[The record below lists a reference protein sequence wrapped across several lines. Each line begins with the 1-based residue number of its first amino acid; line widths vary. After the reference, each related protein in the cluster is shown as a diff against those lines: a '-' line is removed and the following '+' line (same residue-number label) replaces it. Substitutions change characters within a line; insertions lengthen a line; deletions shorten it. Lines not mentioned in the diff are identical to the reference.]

1 MQKQKQKQKQ
11 KRRFTKRKRKAG
23 VLGANAIPFLLK
35 EKLSQVHN
43 ATYGQEYY
51 NSALVDNI
59 LSHLPIQGVNE
70 AITEHIIKNPVPF
83 PTWSRANYSYPFQP
97 GTQAPG
103 ISRRAY
109 ELQYPLI
116 AKMPDLEETYL
127 IDTIYG
133 LKNDAEIKEYPPKF
147 IKILLGNFLAFSKKR
162 RASSYDNYILSRIPN
177 YELQRILTTNKFFII
192 DVDFLIK
199 KFNLT
204 TTKLTSRGTYSG
216 TYRHKNKP
224 RLQDNR
230 NLTKKYKSYSAY
242 ISKKI
247 TDIIFD
253 HLLVSYQAYW
263 AIKHTIK
270 IIIGHIKTLHGRQ
283 PGYSLIYCRGRNIG
297 DRVTDTS
304 IDGETIPFREVWHD
318 TVVGKAKHNRIKYE
332 SAVTERELPWSMET
346 PETTNISPFDV
357 LEYYILILNKELRH
371 LANYKISIVELLIT
385 SVNKHLYYIKGRMT
399 ELYGCFD
406 NENPPLSY
414 TGFEDMNFAV
424 FEIIIQPFKDAHS
437 LKLRPNSAIPDA
449 NIINIIL
456 ILLIL
461 VLYYYYN
468 INIIT
473 IILIL

>member
-1 MQKQKQKQKQ
+1 MPKKKKHL
-11 KRRFTKRKRKAG
+11 TRKKTTAG
-23 VLGANAIPFLLK
+23 ALGTSAIPFLLK
-35 EKLSQVHN
+35 KKLSQVHN
-43 ATYGQEYY
+43 ATHGQEYT
-51 NSALVDNI
+51 NSSIVDKI

-70 AITEHIIKNPVPF
+70 AITEDIIKNPVPF

-103 ISRRAY
+103 MSRRGY
-109 ELQYPLI
+109 EFNFPLI

-133 LKNDAEIKEYPPKF
+133 LKNDAEIKEYPSNF

-162 RASSYDNYILSRIPN
+162 RAPSDDNYILSRIPN

-204 TTKLTSRGTYSG
+204 ETKLTSRGTYSG

-230 NLTKKYKSYSAY
+230 SKSKKYKSYSAY

-253 HLLVSYQAYW
+253 HLLASYQAYW

-283 PGYSLIYCRGRNIG
+283 PGYSHIYCRGRDIG
-297 DRVTDTS
+297 HRVTDTN
-304 IDGETIPFREVWHD
+304 INGETKPFREVWHA
-318 TVVGKAKHNRIKYE
+318 TVVGKAKHKRIRYE
-332 SAVTERELPWSMET
+332 NAVTEQELPWSKET

-357 LEYYILILNKELRH
+357 LEYYILILNKELDH
-371 LANYKISIVELLIT
+371 LAKYKISIVESLIT
-385 SVNKHLYYIKGRMT
+385 SVNKHLYYIKNRMAD
-399 ELYGCFD
+399 LYGCFD
-406 NENPPLSY
+406 AEHPPLSF
-414 TGFEDMNFAV
+414 TGVDDINFAV
-424 FEIIIQPFKDAHS
+424 FEIVPEMPFSVNRTNS
-437 LKLRPNSAIPDA
+437 LNLRSNSVIPDA
-449 NIINIIL
+449 
-456 ILLIL
+456 
-461 VLYYYYN
+461 
-468 INIIT
+468 T
-473 IILIL
+473 IRAKSI

>member
-1 MQKQKQKQKQ
+1 MKNN
-11 KRRFTKRKRKAG
+11 RKRYTKKTKAG
-23 VLGANAIPFLLK
+23 AKGANEIPFLLK
-35 EKLSQVHN
+35 QKLSQVHN
-43 ATYGQEYY
+43 ATHGQEYY
-51 NSALVDNI
+51 NKGIVDNI

-70 AITEHIIKNPVPF
+70 AITEDIIKNPVPF

-97 GTQAPG
+97 GTGAHG
-103 ISRRAY
+103 MSRRGY

-133 LKNDAEIKEYPPKF
+133 LKNEAEIKEYPSNF

-162 RASSYDNYILSRIPN
+162 RAPSDDNYILSRIPN

-204 TTKLTSRGTYSG
+204 ETKLTSRTTYSG

-230 NLTKKYKSYSAY
+230 SKSKKYKSYSAY

-253 HLLVSYQAYW
+253 HLLASYQAYW

-270 IIIGHIKTLHGRQ
+270 IIIAHIKTLNGRQ
-283 PGYSLIYCRGRNIG
+283 PGYSRIYCRGRNIG
-297 DRVTDTS
+297 DRVTDTN
-304 IDGETIPFREVWHD
+304 INGETKPFREVWHA
-318 TVVGKAKHNRIKYE
+318 TAVGRAKHKRIRYGD
-332 SAVTERELPWSMET
+332 AVTEQELPWSSET

-357 LEYYILILNKELRH
+357 LAYYILILNKELDH
-371 LANYKISIVELLIT
+371 LAKYKISIVEQLIT
-385 SVNKHLYYIKGRMT
+385 TVNKHLHYIKHRMAD
-399 ELYGCFD
+399 LYGCFD
-406 NENPPLSY
+406 DENPPLSF
-414 TGFEDMNFAV
+414 TGVDDINFAV
-424 FEIIIQPFKDAHS
+424 FEIVPVPFS
-437 LKLRPNSAIPDA
+437 LYETKSLRSNSAIPDA
-449 NIINIIL
+449 RIQRAKSI
-456 ILLIL
+456 
-461 VLYYYYN
+461 
-468 INIIT
+468 
-473 IILIL
+473 

>member
-1 MQKQKQKQKQ
+1 MEH
-11 KRRFTKRKRKAG
+11 KRKRYTKRKRKAG
-23 VLGANAIPFLLK
+23 VLRANEIPFLLK
-35 EKLSQVHN
+35 EKLSQVSN
-43 ATYGQEYY
+43 ATYKQEYY
-51 NSALVDNI
+51 NSDIVDNI

-70 AITEHIIKNPVPF
+70 AITKHIIQNPVPF

-103 ISRRAY
+103 LSRRGY

-133 LKNDAEIKEYPPKF
+133 LKNEAEIKEYPPKF

-162 RASSYDNYILSRIPN
+162 RAPSDDNYILSRIPN
-177 YELQRILTTNKFFII
+177 YELQRILTTNSFFII

-204 TTKLTSRGTYSG
+204 GTKLTSRGTYSG

-230 NLTKKYKSYSAY
+230 SKSKKYKSYSAY

-253 HLLVSYQAYW
+253 HLLASYQAYW

-270 IIIGHIKTLHGRQ
+270 IIIDHIKTLNGRQ
-283 PGYSLIYCRGRNIG
+283 PGYSLIYCRGRNI
-297 DRVTDTS
+297 VNATDTN
-304 IDGETIPFREVWHD
+304 INGETKPFREVWHD

-332 SAVTERELPWSMET
+332 SAVTEQELPWSSET

-357 LEYYILILNKELRH
+357 LCYYILVLNKELDH
-371 LANYKISIVELLIT
+371 LAKYKISIVESLIT
-385 SVNKHLYYIKGRMT
+385 SVNKHLHYIEGRMT

-406 NENPPLSY
+406 DENPPLSY
-414 TGFEDMNFAV
+414 TGFDDMNFAT
-424 FEIIIQPFKDAHS
+424 FKIIIPPFNEAQS
-437 LKLRPNSAIPDA
+437 LKLRSNSVIPDA
-449 NIINIIL
+449 SIRAKSI
-456 ILLIL
+456 
-461 VLYYYYN
+461 
-468 INIIT
+468 
-473 IILIL
+473 

>member
-1 MQKQKQKQKQ
+1 MKHN
-11 KRRFTKRKRKAG
+11 RKRYTKKAKAG
-23 VLGANAIPFLLK
+23 AKGANEIPFLLK
-35 EKLSQVHN
+35 QKLNQVHN

-51 NSALVDNI
+51 NKDIVDNI

-70 AITEHIIKNPVPF
+70 AITEDIIQNPVPF

-97 GTQAPG
+97 GSQAHG
-103 ISRRAY
+103 LSRRGY

-116 AKMPDLEETYL
+116 AKMPELEETDL

-133 LKNDAEIKEYPPKF
+133 LKNEAEIKEYPSKF

-162 RASSYDNYILSRIPN
+162 RASSDDNYILSRIPN

-204 TTKLTSRGTYSG
+204 TTKLTNRTTYSG

-230 NLTKKYKSYSAY
+230 SKSKKYKSYSAY

-253 HLLVSYQAYW
+253 HLLASYQAYW

-270 IIIGHIKTLHGRQ
+270 IIIAHIKTLHGRQ
-283 PGYSLIYCRGRNIG
+283 PGYSRIYCRGRNIG
-297 DRVTDTS
+297 DRVTDTN
-304 IDGETIPFREVWHD
+304 INGETKPFREVWHA
-318 TVVGKAKHNRIKYE
+318 TAVGRAKHKRIRYGD
-332 SAVTERELPWSMET
+332 AVTEQELPWSSET

-357 LEYYILILNKELRH
+357 LAYYILILNKELDH
-371 LANYKISIVELLIT
+371 LAKYKISIVESLIT
-385 SVNKHLYYIKGRMT
+385 SVNKHLHYIKNRMAD
-399 ELYGCFD
+399 LYGCFD
-406 NENPPLSY
+406 DEHPPLSF
-414 TGFEDMNFAV
+414 TGVDDINFAV
-424 FEIIIQPFKDAHS
+424 FEIVPVPFS
-437 LKLRPNSAIPDA
+437 LYETKSLRVRSNSTIPDA
-449 NIINIIL
+449 SIQRAKSI
-456 ILLIL
+456 
-461 VLYYYYN
+461 
-468 INIIT
+468 
-473 IILIL
+473 